1 MERTPPFELKALRRD
16 WIAGVS
22 GAAFVARVK
31 RRIVALKARP
41 DIRAR
46 GVMVAEKDPVRFAA
60 AFFAAVYLDV
70 PIILANRRWGLR
82 EWEEVSAV
90 MNPAR
95 IYGATPLNT
104 KARDAIKPLPSGSIY
119 IATGGSSGGVKFAR
133 HQWETLSAAWEGL
146 RGFMGPGPY
155 NACCILPL
163 FHVSGLMQLVRAFL
177 SQGQIAFPDFQEL
190 QGGVFP
196 DFEPGTLCL
205 SLVPTQLQRLMAL
218 QGASDQLQNCRAIF
232 IGGGPLPD
240 SVAERARELKLPLVL
255 SYGMTETAA
264 MVAALPPDE
273 FLAGQTNAGRPLNHA
288 QIDIMCGDDFVCEIG
303 KSGRIRIRAESLFDS
318 YRGSL
323 GGGLSEDGYWTDDE
337 GYYDA
342 LGRLHIVGRTDR
354 LIISGGEKIDPR
366 EVEEAIRQTGAVRDV
381 LAIGWP
387 DPEWG
392 QKLVAFYTT
401 AGVDSDARK
410 WEAEIRADLA
420 NYKLPKLM
428 IHVPL
433 LPLNNRG
440 KVDHKWMERLI
451 NQTLR
456 LEG

>member
-1 MERTPPFELKALRRD
+1 MERTLPFELKDLRRD
-16 WIAGVS
+16 WIVGVS

-31 RRIVALKARP
+31 RRIVAIKAEANARS
-41 DIRAR
+41 R
-46 GVMVAEKDPVRFAA
+46 GVMIAEKDPVRFAA
-60 AFFAAVYLDV
+60 AFFAAVYLRAPV
-70 PIILANRRWGLR
+70 VLANRRWGLR

-90 MNPAR
+90 MNPAL
-95 IYGATPLNT
+95 IFGATPLN
-104 KARDAIKPLPSGSIY
+104 AELREAIKPLREGSIY

-133 HQWETLSAAWEGL
+133 HRWETFSAASAGL

-155 NACCILPL
+155 NACCVLPL

-177 SQGQIAFPDFQEL
+177 SRGQIAFPDFQDL
-190 QGGVFP
+190 QTGAFP
-196 DFEPGTLCL
+196 EFESGSLCL
-205 SLVPTQLQRLMAL
+205 SLVPTQIQRLMAL
-218 QGASDQLQNCRAIF
+218 RQACEPLQNCRAIF
-232 IGGGPLPD
+232 IGGAPLPD

-288 QIDIMCGDDFVCEIG
+288 EVDIMCGDDFVCEVG
-303 KSGRIRIRAESLFDS
+303 KSGRIRIRSAALFDS

-323 GGGLSEDGYWTDDE
+323 GGGLSTDGYWTDDE
-337 GYYDA
+337 GYFDSQ
-342 LGRLHIVGRTDR
+342 GRLHIVGRTDR

-366 EVEEAIRQTGAVRDV
+366 EVEEAIRQTGAVQDV

-387 DPEWG
+387 DSEWG

-401 AGVDSDARK
+401 AGVDSNARK
-410 WEAEIRADLA
+410 WEQEIRADLA

-433 LPLNNRG
+433 LPLNERG
-440 KVDHKWMERLI
+440 KVDHKWIERLI

>member
-1 MERTPPFELKALRRD
+1 MECTPPFELKDLRRD

-22 GAAFVARVK
+22 GGAFVARVK
-31 RRIVALKARP
+31 RRIVAIKATS
-41 DIRAR
+41 DACER
-46 GVMVAEKDPVRFAA
+46 GVMIAEKDPVRFAS
-60 AFFAAVYLDV
+60 AFFAAVYLGV
-70 PIILANRRWGLR
+70 PVILANRRWGLR
-82 EWEEVSAV
+82 EWEEVSTV
-90 MNPAR
+90 MNPAL
-95 IYGATPLNT
+95 ICGATPLST
-104 KARDAIKPLPSGSIY
+104 EARAAVKTLLENSIY

-133 HQWETLSAAWEGL
+133 HEWSTLAAAWVGL
-146 RGFMGPGPY
+146 RRFMGPGPY
-155 NACCILPL
+155 HACCVLPL

-177 SQGQIAFPDFQEL
+177 SRGQIAFPDFQDL
-190 QGGVFP
+190 QAGDFP
-196 DFEPGTLCL
+196 EFESGTLCL
-205 SLVPTQLQRLMAL
+205 SLVPTQLQRLMT
-218 QGASDQLQNCRAIF
+218 QQRICEQLQNCRVIF
-232 IGGGPLPD
+232 IGGAPLPD
-240 SVAERARELKLPLVL
+240 SVAEQARELRLPLVL

-264 MVAALPPDE
+264 MVAVLSPDE

-288 QIDIMCGDDFVCEIG
+288 QIDIMCGDDFVCEVG
-303 KSGRIRIRAESLFDS
+303 KVGRIRINSSALFSS

-337 GYYDA
+337 GFFDS

-366 EVEEAIRQTGAVRDV
+366 EVEEAIRQTGAVEDV

-392 QKLVAFYTT
+392 QQLVAFYTT

-410 WEAEIRADLA
+410 WEEEIRADLA

-433 LPLNNRG
+433 LPLNERG
-440 KVDHKWMERLI
+440 KVDHKWIERLI